1 MVAEHAQGEKSA
13 SEEGV
18 QKTKKSSRVKGQDLL
33 RAVLWL
39 HELET
44 SLKASPRL
52 SSNKELKVLTRQA
65 WHGVGRHV
73 DAAKSSLDEIEI
85 LAKIL
90 LLMQPGNENILAV
103 ESLSYSVYIGGE
115 DGKPSTLWL
124 GEPAV
129 LEASNKL
136 CSCLLMHKGDKES
149 KFSGSNSLYSEVSR
163 RYAAAVEAALSTVDA
178 KTLVKP
184 PAGPRM
190 LARCYVESL
199 NAVSTL
205 LKASKANNI
214 VQETREGH
222 NLALGAA
229 ISALGA
235 LGKAKLWAGPA
246 SHNAVLRA
254 IGNRLSQVPRGAFE
268 LWLGGGNSNEFSA
281 VQACLIAFGVH
292 LPLPLPLPR
301 GSTLAGRLSCAPRDI
316 SL

>member
-1 MVAEHAQGEKSA
+1 MKIY
-13 SEEGV
+13 
-18 QKTKKSSRVKGQDLL
+18 
-33 RAVLWL
+33 
-39 HELET
+39 
-44 SLKASPRL
+44 SP
-52 SSNKELKVLTRQA
+52 
-65 WHGVGRHV
+65 
-73 DAAKSSLDEIEI
+73 
-85 LAKIL
+85 
-90 LLMQPGNENILAV
+90 
-103 ESLSYSVYIGGE
+103 ESLSYSVYGGE

-178 KTLVKP
+178 KTLQVKP

-190 LARCYVESL
+190 LARCHVESL

-246 SHNAVLRA
+246 MASHNAVLRA
-254 IGNRLSQVPRGAFE
+254 IGNCLSQVPRGAFE

-281 VQACLIAFGVH
+281 VQAL
-292 LPLPLPLPR
+292 LR
-301 GSTLAGRLSCAPRDI
+301 
-316 SL
+316 